1 MSLIPVKSLLSSA
14 CITFLGTE
22 NETSRE
28 LNLNS
33 WCQALRVDEF
43 NIRTFLVNEAQL
55 LTFKKEGLPADNLSM
70 ENAIYILN
78 AIKTPLIIDPA
89 T

>member
-1 MSLIPVKSLLSSA
+1 
-14 CITFLGTE
+14 
-22 NETSRE
+22 
-28 LNLNS
+28 
-33 WCQALRVDEF
+33 
-43 NIRTFLVNEAQL
+43 LVNEAQL